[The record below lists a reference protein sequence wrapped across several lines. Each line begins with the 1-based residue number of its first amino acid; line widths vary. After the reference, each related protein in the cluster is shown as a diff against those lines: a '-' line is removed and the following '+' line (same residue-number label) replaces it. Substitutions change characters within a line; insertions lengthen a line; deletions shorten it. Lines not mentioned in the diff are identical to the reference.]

1 MRGTRRIGAALAALA
16 AMGGC
21 ATTSPSVPAGTEGPG
36 RVQSLRI
43 STHEWALRQ
52 AGFPGQLARYERH
65 EVRDA
70 QCTIVNDQGTW
81 TVATPGEFQVP
92 LPGSPLKITCRKE
105 GYRESGVELRCM
117 TAGEQGAIEGMLFG
131 LRIFGGA
138 LPAAG
143 VVLGVMA
150 GSTALGAAV
159 GSASAD
165 AGACKYAIG
174 GEIEVR
180 LHAGR

>member
-1 MRGTRRIGAALAALA
+1 MRSTRRIGAALIALV

-21 ATTSPSVPAGTEGPG
+21 ATTAPSVVAGTTGSG
-36 RVQSLRI
+36 AAQSLRI
-43 STHEWALRQ
+43 STHEWVHQQ

-65 EVRDA
+65 EIRDA
-70 QCTIVNDQGTW
+70 KCTADNDKGTW
-81 TVATPGEFQVP
+81 TVATPGELQVP
-92 LPGSPLKITCRKE
+92 LPGSPLRITCRKE
-105 GYRESGVELRCM
+105 GYRESAVELRCM

-165 AGACKYAIG
+165 AGACRYAIG
-174 GEIEVR
+174 GEVEVR